1 MLALRKPRLFILEC
15 IPRSDDYEEG
25 DVLFK
30 FLQMTD
36 PKDIAI
42 KVFTTKTEFI
52 RYLGRRRNLARFDFV
67 HLSGH
72 GRGKRSVFE
81 LPQGKIRPDEFPEGC
96 FQGKRVTL
104 SACGLSRRDFI
115 DPFME
120 TTGADATIA
129 PRRDLRFDDAA
140 IWFLTFYYLM
150 LRHRFTPAAAFD
162 RVNDVLCNG
171 RPRGRVK
178 GSFEYWCQ

>member
-1 MLALRKPRLFILEC
+1 MRKPRLFILEC
-15 IPRSDDYEEG
+15 IPRSDEYEEG
-25 DVLFK
+25 NVLFK

-42 KVFTTKTEFI
+42 REVTTKTEF
-52 RYLGRRRNLARFDFV
+52 RKYLGRRRDLSGFDFV

-72 GRGKRSVFE
+72 GRGKRPVFE
-81 LPQGKIRPDEFPEGC
+81 LPQGKMRPDEFPEGC
-96 FQGKRVTL
+96 FEGKRVTL
-104 SACGLSRRDFI
+104 SACGLSRSDFM

-120 TTGADATIA
+120 TTRAKAAIV
-129 PRRDLRFDDAA
+129 PRKDVRFDDSA

-162 RVNDVLCNG
+162 RVNDILCYG
-171 RPRGRVK
+171 PRRGRVK
-178 GSFEYWCQ
+178 GAFEYWYP